1 MATLKR
7 YLVPV
12 DFSRGSDKAFDHAL
26 KLARESRAK
35 LIALHVVPVEMVY
48 SPIADQF
55 DLYDLMERET
65 RENFG
70 KFLKR
75 KRLQPKD
82 CGLALARGTDF
93 GRVIARQAKR
103 LRASMIIM
111 GSHGRT
117 GLHRFLLGS
126 VAERTLRYASC
137 PVLIVKK

>member
-65 RENFG
+65 RENFR